1 MHRLLPC
8 LSVLAL
14 ASSLAAC
21 APSAPPPPPVA
32 AAPMI
37 DPTSLYARLGQKPA
51 ITAVVDDFV
60 ANVAADKRINHY
72 FAHADI
78 PGLKAKLVDQ
88 ICQASGGPC
97 VYTGRSMKDAHH
109 GMGIRT
115 RDFNALV
122 ADLKKSLDKFNV
134 PAKEQGDL
142 LGALAPMKSD
152 IVERS

>member
-1 MHRLLPC
+1 MSFLGL
-8 LSVLAL
+8 LAL
-14 ASSLAAC
+14 ASSLVAC
-21 APSAPPPPPVA
+21 ASSTPPPAAPPVA
-32 AAPMI
+32 AAPVV
-37 DPTSLYARLGQKPA
+37 DPNSLYARLGQKPA

-60 ANVAADKRINHY
+60 ANVAADKRINRY

-97 VYTGRSMKDAHH
+97 VYTGRSMKEAHQ

-122 ADLKKSLDKFNV
+122 ADLKKSLNKFKV
-134 PAKEQGDL
+134 PAKEQGEL
-142 LGALAPMKSD
+142 LGALGPMKKD